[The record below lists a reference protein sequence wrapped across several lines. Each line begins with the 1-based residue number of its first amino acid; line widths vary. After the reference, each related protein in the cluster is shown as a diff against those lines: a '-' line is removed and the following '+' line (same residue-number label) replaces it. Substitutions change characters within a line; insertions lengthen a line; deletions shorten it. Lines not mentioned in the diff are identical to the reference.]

1 MPINAAVQKSLSE
14 DISEALPQSFRTV
27 FVLRALEEL
36 SVEDTAVSLGIPEA
50 TVRTRFFRARSLLRE
65 SLAREM
71 DSAIEEAF
79 AFAGHRCDRIVSGVL
94 DRLRRPNS
102 T

>member
-1 MPINAAVQKSLSE
+1 M
-14 DISEALPQSFRTV
+14 
-27 FVLRALEEL
+27 RALEEL

-79 AFAGHRCDRIVSGVL
+79 AFAGDRCDRIVSGVL
-94 DRLRRPNS
+94 DRLRSPN
-102 T
+102 TT